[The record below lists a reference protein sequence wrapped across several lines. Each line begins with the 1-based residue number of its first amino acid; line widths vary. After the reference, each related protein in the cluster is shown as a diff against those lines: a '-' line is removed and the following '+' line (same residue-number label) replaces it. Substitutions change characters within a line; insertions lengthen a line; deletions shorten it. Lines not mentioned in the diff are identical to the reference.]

1 MLTMISY
8 EKPKRD
14 NPLERVFSFTEFDLK
29 QNMQGKLS
37 DAQAARLRQ
46 EAYQTLYLV
55 IGALAIVGFLAL
67 LSFRAN
73 AGELLLL
80 LSCLILPAIVTFV
93 FTVGTTE
100 SALSARTVSKVSG
113 MIHLA
118 YGMMPYQPPLPD
130 DFRPVQRGVVL
141 GYQAAYRLAIGD
153 REFRLD
159 RDQYEAL
166 SAGYGYYNV
175 FFVPTLNK
183 IVSVQRIDPSEPE
196 TAAGLPVD
204 LDMPANIVRSG
215 ALSDEDEELLR
226 G

>member
-1 MLTMISY
+1 MIPY

-14 NPLERVFSFTEFDLK
+14 NPLERAFSFTEQDLK
-29 QNMQGKLS
+29 QNMQGRLS
-37 DAQAARLRQ
+37 DAQVARLRQ
-46 EAYQTLYLV
+46 EAYQILYLV
-55 IGALAIVGFLAL
+55 VGALAIVGFLAL

-73 AGELLLL
+73 ASELLLL

-130 DFRPVQRGVVL
+130 DFKPVQRGVVF
-141 GYQAAYRLAIGD
+141 GYQAAYRLAIAD

-196 TAAGLPVD
+196 TAAGLLAD
-204 LDMPANIVRSG
+204 LDVPANVVRG

>member
-1 MLTMISY
+1 MIPY

-14 NPLERVFSFTEFDLK
+14 NQLERAFSFTESDLK

-37 DAQAARLRQ
+37 DAQVARLRQ
-46 EAYQTLYLV
+46 EAYQTFYIV
-55 IGALAIVGFLAL
+55 IGALAIIGFLAL

-80 LSCLILPAIVTFV
+80 LSCLILPAIFAFA
-93 FTVGTTE
+93 FTVGITE
-100 SALSARTVSKVSG
+100 PALSARTVSKVSG

-118 YGMMPYQPPLPD
+118 YGLMPYQPPLPY
-130 DFRPVQRGVVL
+130 DFRRVQRGVVF
-141 GYQAAYRLAIGD
+141 GYQAAYRLAVGD

-159 RDQYEAL
+159 RDQYQAL
-166 SAGYGYYNV
+166 SANYAHYNI

-183 IVSVQRIDPSEPE
+183 IVSVQRIDPDEPE

-204 LDMPANIVRSG
+204 LDMPASLVRGG
-215 ALSDEDEELLR
+215 ALNDEDAEMLR

>member
-1 MLTMISY
+1 MIRY

-14 NPLERVFSFTEFDLK
+14 NQLERAFSFTDADLK
-29 QNMQGKLS
+29 ENMQGRLS
-37 DAQAARLRQ
+37 NAQTARLRQ

-55 IGALAIVGFLAL
+55 VGALALIGFLAL
-67 LSFRAN
+67 LSFRPTS
-73 AGELLLL
+73 GDLFLL
-80 LSCLILPAIVTFV
+80 LSCLILPAVIAFAL
-93 FTVGTTE
+93 TVGTTE
-100 SALSARTVSKVSG
+100 SALSARTVSRVSG

-141 GYQAAYRLAIGD
+141 GYQAAYRLAIAD

-166 SAGYGYYNV
+166 SASYGYYNV

-183 IVSVQRIDPSEPE
+183 IVSLQRIDASEPE

-204 LDMPANIVRSG
+204 LDTPANVVRGG
-215 ALSDEDEELLR
+215 ALNDEDAELLR

>member
-1 MLTMISY
+1 MIPY

-14 NPLERVFSFTEFDLK
+14 NQLERAFSFTESDLK
-29 QNMQGKLS
+29 HNMQGKLS
-37 DAQAARLRQ
+37 DAQVARLRQ
-46 EAYQTLYLV
+46 EAYQTFYIV
-55 IGALAIVGFLAL
+55 IGALAIIGFLAL

-80 LSCLILPAIVTFV
+80 LSCLILPALFAFA
-93 FTVGTTE
+93 FTVGITE
-100 SALSARTVSKVSG
+100 PALNARTVSKVSG

-130 DFRPVQRGVVL
+130 DFRPVQRGVVF
-141 GYQAAYRLAIGD
+141 GYQAAYRLAVGN

-159 RDQYEAL
+159 RDQYQAL
-166 SAGYGYYNV
+166 SANYAHYNI

-183 IVSVQRIDPSEPE
+183 IVSVQRIDPDEPE

-204 LDMPANIVRSG
+204 LDMPASLVRGS
-215 ALSDEDEELLR
+215 ALNDEDAEMLR